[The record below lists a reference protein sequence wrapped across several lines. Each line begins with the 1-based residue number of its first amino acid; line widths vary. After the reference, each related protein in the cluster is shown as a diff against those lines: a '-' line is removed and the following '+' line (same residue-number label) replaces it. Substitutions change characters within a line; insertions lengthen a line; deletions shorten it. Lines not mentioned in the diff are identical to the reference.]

1 MSVESELT
9 AFLEDRIGSAAR
21 QRDSDLVAYFYG
33 FRGDQWPTLED
44 VAGRFGFSNRERP
57 RQIRDAC
64 MDSVQIDHIPALRQ
78 VQDFVGQREYWL
90 HNDLKQAL
98 EESQLAGDEF
108 SPAGLF
114 ELIKAVGGD
123 NENDYGIFTL
133 ASRKPGLHPV
143 TRNTLPQSER
153 LFVIRPSD
161 ARNVNPLYRKARTLP
176 GQYGI
181 ANLTYLADSFDQETF
196 ATYQPLLVDLI
207 RQSQFAWTHE
217 TADEIWYNFE
227 DRDNV
232 LINFGEKVF
241 SVIGEC
247 EVSRLAEVFHNALDR
262 RAQPHPYPAVELV
275 EQYLR
280 SSRYFDVA
288 EGKAGFVGQIADDL
302 NAIEQDVVDFL
313 RDRGTASSPDLRLHL
328 SKLGHGRALV
338 TKAISASPFVH
349 VDRSKGRQHHEYSL
363 VGTLGGSLDRYQKFS
378 RQLAG
383 LEQTDEPAEAK
394 QRREQ
399 PILRR
404 WLFEDKTTECCAIC
418 GDEHMVSALRAAHK
432 KKRSQCT
439 EAERRDP
446 YVVMPVCI
454 FGCDFLYEERYI
466 IIEDGMVRAG
476 STGDFGEAD
485 LRHLQ
490 KVTGRA
496 LNDEWLRGPSSYFS
510 AD

>member
-9 AFLEDRIGSAAR
+9 AFLADRIRSAAR
-21 QRDSDLVAYFYG
+21 QRDIDMVAYFYG

-44 VAGRFGFSNRERP
+44 GAGRFGFSNRERP

-64 MDSVQIDHIPALRQ
+64 MASVRIEHIPALRQ
-78 VQDFVGQREYWL
+78 FQDFVGQREYWL
-90 HNDLKQAL
+90 HDELKEAL
-98 EESQLAGDEF
+98 GESQLAGNEF
-108 SPAGLF
+108 SLAGLF
-114 ELIKAVGGD
+114 ELIKAVGAA

-133 ASRKPGLHPV
+133 ASGKPGLHPA

-161 ARNVNPLYRKARTLP
+161 AQSVNPLYRKARTLP

-181 ANLTYLADSFDQETF
+181 ANLAYLADSSDQETL
-196 ATYQPLLVDLI
+196 ATYRPLLVDLI
-207 RQSQFAWTHE
+207 KQSPFAWTHE

-232 LINFGEKVF
+232 LINYGEKVF

-247 EVSRLAEVFHNALDR
+247 EVSRLAGVFHNALDR
-262 RAQPHPYPAVELV
+262 RTQPHPYPPVELV
-275 EQYLR
+275 EQYLH
-280 SSRYFDVA
+280 SSRYYDVA
-288 EGKAGFVGQIADDL
+288 EGKAGFTGQTTDDL
-302 NAIEQDVVDFL
+302 NDIEQDVVDFL
-313 RDRGTASSPDLRLHL
+313 RDRGTASRQDLRLHL
-328 SKLGHGRALV
+328 SNRGYGDAHV
-338 TKAISASPFVH
+338 TKAINASPFVH
-349 VDRSKGRQHHEYSL
+349 VDKSKGRQHYEYSL
-363 VGTLGGSLDRYQKFS
+363 VGTPGVSLDRYREFS

-383 LEQTDEPAEAK
+383 LEQTDEPVEAK
-394 QRREQ
+394 ARREQ
-399 PILRR
+399 RILHQ
-404 WLFEDKTTECCAIC
+404 WLFDGKTTECCAIC
-418 GDEHMVSALRAAHK
+418 GDEHMVSALRTAHK

-466 IIEDGMVRAG
+466 IIENGIVRAG

-485 LRHLQ
+485 LRYLK
-490 KVTGRA
+490 KVIRRA
-496 LNDEWLRGPSSYFS
+496 LDEQWLRGPSSYFS
-510 AD
+510 AE